1 MRRLLLLLAPVPA
14 LTVSVLVMQ
23 RSNINRGIWA
33 QQLSAGAILLALCAG
48 LSFAPRIRR
57 PWGSWGAT
65 ISAVVALLLLAA
77 TLAQPGLEGV
87 RRWVPLGPLQLHAAF
102 IALPVL
108 LVVFGKL
115 LEEDN
120 IRVAAWWTPAAI
132 TIAAIVLVLQ
142 PDPSQATAFGVA
154 VCVLFFRRRRETSTN
169 WLAAGVI
176 LLGAVV
182 AWTRPDPLAA
192 VPHVEGIVGLA
203 GNLGTAWVIASLLAL
218 AVLPIP
224 FVADALTRSHSRS
237 ASLAVAVYF
246 GIVSSMPLVGP
257 YPVPILGFGLSPL
270 VGYFGVLG
278 WIVRRNL
285 EKQDATGAL
294 RGSQADSGGMKSNFG
309 MQQTSRPCSRE
320 GAGDNSYS
328 RSSVAGAGE
337 ARS

>member
-1 MRRLLLLLAPVPA
+1 M
-14 LTVSVLVMQ
+14 
-23 RSNINRGIWA
+23 
-33 QQLSAGAILLALCAG
+33 ALCAG

-57 PWGSWGAT
+57 PWVFWGAV

-87 RRWVPLGPLQLHAAF
+87 RRWVPVGPLQLHAAF

-108 LVVFGKL
+108 LVAFGKL
-115 LEEDN
+115 LEEGN
-120 IRVAAWWTPAAI
+120 LRIAAWCTPAAI
-132 TIAAIVLVLQ
+132 TVAAIVLVLQ

-154 VCVLFFRRRRETSTN
+154 VCVLLFRRRAETSTD
-169 WLAAGVI
+169 WIAAGVI
-176 LLGAVV
+176 LLGALV
-182 AWTRPDPLAA
+182 AWTRPDPLAS

-203 GNLGTAWVIASLLAL
+203 GNLGAAWVVASLLAL

-224 FVADALTRSHSRS
+224 FVADALTRGHGRS

-257 YPVPILGFGLSPL
+257 YPVPILGFGLSPM

-285 EKQDATGAL
+285 EEQDATGAFAGGKL
-294 RGSQADSGGMKSNFG
+294 NQA
-309 MQQTSRPCSRE
+309 
-320 GAGDNSYS
+320 A
-328 RSSVAGAGE
+328 
-337 ARS
+337 